1 MSTQSAK
8 ERLAAIMAAKRQ
20 EPGQSSPA
28 QEPVANKPTTSAE
41 PVASATP
48 KVPAVPQAPSQV
60 TGTPIGRKLE
70 ELRTAIEANLPEL
83 PHVLKTIH
91 TQLAQDPETVTL
103 LTEEEI
109 GLIVRG
115 LVSHTDTTI
124 IPKPKRGSSKRTQ
137 PISLDM
143 LE

>member
-20 EPGQSSPA
+20 EPGQSAPA
-28 QEPVANKPTTSAE
+28 QE